1 MSFSEVKCN
10 YSEMVEIGKIVLHPK
25 NPNQHSKDQIS
36 LLSKLIKYQGWRHP
50 VIVSKKSGFVVAGH
64 GRVEAAKL
72 LGLNEVPV
80 EYQDFDN
87 EAQEYQFMVSD
98 NSIQELS
105 ELDLTM
111 VNQDILDFGPDF
123 DLEMLGIPNF
133 TLSFDKTDLETEI
146 NSAQSLVGDV
156 DKKYLIEVQ
165 FPNEMEMM
173 DIHDDLVHRGYLV
186 KVK

>member
-1 MSFSEVKCN
+1 MSLKEVKCS
-10 YSEMVEIGKIVLHPK
+10 YSEMIDIGKIIAHPR

-50 VIVSKKSGFVVAGH
+50 VIVSRKSGFVVAGH

-111 VNQDILDFGPDF
+111 VNQDILAFGSDF
-123 DLEMLGIPNF
+123 DLDMLAIPDFN
-133 TLSFDKTDLETEI
+133 LSFEKNDLDPSE
-146 NSAQSLVGDV
+146 AKSLVGDV

>member
-1 MSFSEVKCN
+1 MNYPEIKCG
-10 YSEMVEIGKIVLHPK
+10 YSEMMDLGKVVSHPK
-25 NPNQHSKDQIS
+25 NPNKHSQRQIE

-50 VIVSKKSGFVVAGH
+50 VIVSQKSGFVVAGH

-72 LGLNEVPV
+72 LGLSEVPV
-80 EYQDFDN
+80 EYQDFEN

-105 ELDLTM
+105 ELDEVM
-111 VNQDILDFGPDF
+111 IQQDILDFGPDF
-123 DLEMLGIPNF
+123 DLNQLAMPDL
-133 TLSFDKTDLETEI
+133 TLSFDKMDSDDEGKAE
-146 NSAQSLVGDV
+146 SMVGDV

-173 DIHDDLVHRGYLV
+173 DIHDDLTHRGYLV

>member
-123 DLEMLGIPNF
+123 DLEMLAIPDF
-133 TLSFDKTDLETEI
+133 TLSFDKIESDGADEGAK
-146 NSAQSLVGDV
+146 SQVGDV

-173 DIHDDLVHRGYLV
+173 DIHDDLTYRGYLV

>member
-1 MSFSEVKCN
+1 MNYPEIKCG
-10 YSEMVEIGKIVLHPK
+10 YSEMMDLANVVSHPK
-25 NPNQHSKDQIS
+25 NPNKHSRRQIE

-50 VIVSKKSGFVVAGH
+50 VIVSQKSGFVVAGH

-105 ELDLTM
+105 ELDEVM
-111 VNQDILDFGPDF
+111 IQQDILDFGPDF
-123 DLEMLGIPNF
+123 DLDQLAMPDFEIKKLDEIPENTSVEF
-133 TLSFDKTDLETEI
+133 DASNFDKFEHQCPKCGFEWDDNGRD
-146 NSAQSLVGDV
+146 NS
-156 DKKYLIEVQ
+156 
-165 FPNEMEMM
+165 
-173 DIHDDLVHRGYLV
+173 
-186 KVK
+186 

>member
-1 MSFSEVKCN
+1 MNYPEIKCSHN
-10 YSEMVEIGKIVLHPK
+10 EMRDIGLVVAHPK
-25 NPNQHSKDQIS
+25 NPNKHSKHQIE

-50 VIVSKKSGFVVAGH
+50 VIVSKRSGFVVAGH

-72 LGLNEVPV
+72 LKLEHVPV
-80 EYQDFDN
+80 EFQDFDN

-105 ELDLTM
+105 ELDEM
-111 VNQDILDFGPDF
+111 MIQQDILDFGPDF
-123 DLEMLGIPNF
+123 DLDQLAIPDF
-133 TLSFDKTDLETEI
+133 TLSFDKIESDGEDEGAK
-146 NSAQSLVGDV
+146 SQVGDV

-173 DIHDDLVHRGYLV
+173 DIHDDLTHRGYLV
-186 KVK
+186 KVR